1 MSPSTL
7 RTWSWVHRWSSL
19 VCTAFLLLLCITGLP
34 LVFHDEIDLLFEGD
48 GALPPVPAGT
58 VERTLDDAVAAALA
72 VYPGEQPLYMSFDTD
87 RPVVNVTTGPEVGAT
102 REQMHLTAIDRRT
115 STVVGAIEEGGFMHV
130 MLRLHVD
137 LFAGLPG
144 KLFLGFMGLLFLVA
158 TVSGVVL
165 YAPFMRRLP
174 FGTMRVTRSRRAAWL
189 DLHNLLG
196 IATLAWVAVVGLTG
210 VINTLSEPLVS
221 IWRSGQLAALTA
233 PYEGQPIPRERVSL
247 DAAMKVALEA
257 APGTTPQF
265 VAFPGV
271 RFSSNHHYAIWLRG
285 STPATEMLLTPAL
298 IDAATGELTA
308 MRTMPWYM
316 LALRLS
322 QPLHFG
328 DYGGLPLKLLWAL
341 LDIASI
347 VILVTGLYLWWKRR
361 PTTARADASPRTRTM
376 PRPELEP
383 TK

>member
-1 MSPSTL
+1 M
-7 RTWSWVHRWSSL
+7 HRWSSL
-19 VCTAFLLLLCITGLP
+19 VCTAFLLLLCVTGLP
-34 LVFHDEIDLLFEGD
+34 LVFHDEIDLLLEGD

-87 RPVVNVTTGPEVGAT
+87 RPVVNVTTGPDVGAT

-233 PYEGQPIPRERVSL
+233 PYEGQPMPRERVSL

-361 PTTARADASPRTRTM
+361 PAPARERTAPRARTV
-376 PRPELEP
+376 PAPEP

>member
-1 MSPSTL
+1 MSPATI
-7 RTWSWVHRWSSL
+7 RRWSWVHRWSSL

-34 LVFHDEIDLLFEGD
+34 LVFHEEIDLLLEGD

-58 VERTLDDAVAAALA
+58 VERGLDDAVAAALA
-72 VYPGEQPLYMSFDTD
+72 AYPGEQPLYMSFDTD
-87 RPVVNVTTGPEVGAT
+87 RPVVNVTTGPGVGAT
-102 REQMHLTAIDRRT
+102 RAQMHLTAIDRRT
-115 STVVGAIEEGGFMHV
+115 ADVVGAIEEGGFMHV

-165 YAPFMRRLP
+165 YAPFTRKLP

-189 DLHNLLG
+189 DLHDLVG
-196 IATLAWVAVVGLTG
+196 IGTLAWVVVVGLTG
-210 VINTLSEPLVS
+210 VINTLSEPLVT
-221 IWRSGQLAALTA
+221 IWRAGQLAELTA
-233 PYEGQPIPRERVSL
+233 PYADQPVSRERVSL
-247 DAAMKVALEA
+247 DAAMAVALGA
-257 APGTTPQF
+257 APGTTAQF

-298 IDAATGELTA
+298 VDATTGELTA

-328 DYGGLPLKLLWAL
+328 DYGGLPLKVLWAL
-341 LDIASI
+341 LDLAAI
-347 VILVTGLYLWWKRR
+347 VILVTGLYLWLRRR
-361 PTTARADASPRTRTM
+361 PAASRHAPAL
-376 PRPELEP
+376 RPIPSLEP
-383 TK
+383 TE

>member
-1 MSPSTL
+1 M
-7 RTWSWVHRWSSL
+7 
-19 VCTAFLLLLCITGLP
+19 
-34 LVFHDEIDLLFEGD
+34 
-48 GALPPVPAGT
+48 
-58 VERTLDDAVAAALA
+58 
-72 VYPGEQPLYMSFDTD
+72 
-87 RPVVNVTTGPEVGAT
+87 
-102 REQMHLTAIDRRT
+102 
-115 STVVGAIEEGGFMHV
+115 
-130 MLRLHVD
+130 
-137 LFAGLPG
+137 
-144 KLFLGFMGLLFLVA
+144 
-158 TVSGVVL
+158 
-165 YAPFMRRLP
+165 
-174 FGTMRVTRSRRAAWL
+174 
-189 DLHNLLG
+189 
-196 IATLAWVAVVGLTG
+196 
-210 VINTLSEPLVS
+210 
-221 IWRSGQLAALTA
+221 
-233 PYEGQPIPRERVSL
+233 PRERVSL

-361 PTTARADASPRTRTM
+361 PAPARERTAPRARTV
-376 PRPELEP
+376 PAPEP